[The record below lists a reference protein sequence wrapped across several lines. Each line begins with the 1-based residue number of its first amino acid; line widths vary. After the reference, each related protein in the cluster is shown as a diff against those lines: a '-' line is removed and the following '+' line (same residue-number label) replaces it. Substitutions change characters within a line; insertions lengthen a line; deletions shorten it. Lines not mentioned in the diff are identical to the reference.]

1 MEVLLCDDTCTTA
14 CQLEPALN
22 GTEKPLMLLF
32 VKQRK
37 TDCPAFWQQSLG
49 KNGGRLRN
57 VVSIASLR
65 YGTTKRNGM
74 AFVDSDTRTS
84 LRLIVPLAASVTDRN
99 ITFDRLCANSLGNN
113 NTSVLLRSKSIPL
126 LRWLSF
132 RSVLNEL
139 CYVYSNLM

>member
-32 VKQRK
+32 VKPLK
-37 TDCPAFWQQSLG
+37 MDCPAFWQQSHG

-57 VVSIASLR
+57 VVSIALSR
-65 YGTTKRNGM
+65 YGTMKRNGM
-74 AFVDSDTRTS
+74 AFVDGDTRTS
-84 LRLIVPLAASVTDRN
+84 LRLLVPLAASVTDRN